1 MSTHHSF
8 RLALALSLSLL
19 CSAGSYAQR
28 LKRVPATPPPATLP
42 AYSPATSEAA
52 SPSTAP
58 ITPGP
63 APAHA
68 GGYTDTGLHYTI
80 ERLAPPPPPPPP
92 GSQPMLLDVAVSDS
106 STTYMVFAGPVSLVD
121 VGMMDNYLLKIEANA
136 VFVRARKKSAPPT
149 PIMVRYGSKY
159 WMGRLVTVKRPVM
172 ALYDLTKP
180 SQLPPVPNGAAAAAA
195 AYYNTA
201 PAGQS
206 SAQTS
211 ATVAGGGMSAPGPA
225 GIPDSNLADVD
236 APTVSTGAV
245 MPTSSTG
252 VAPDN
257 PLALDREAH
266 RKAFVNAKLRRL
278 DNLRVEH
285 PGVAVYE
292 NRVAVSLANVRNDKE
307 FTYLRLQVNNNSSI
321 DYHIDFVDFQLVE
334 NTKRPFLGKKRNES
348 RRPLTPSGGRANQVI
363 AGGTTGYLYYAVP
376 LYAATDLGY
385 LHVELHE
392 LNGAR
397 TLLLPI
403 PAKVI
408 NTAPT
413 L

>member
-1 MSTHHSF
+1 MKRPHSYQ
-8 RLALALSLSLL
+8 LVLTLSLSLL

-28 LKRVPATPPPATLP
+28 LKRVPVTPPPASLP
-42 AYSPATSEAA
+42 AYAPASMDRA
-52 SPSTAP
+52 STPAP

-180 SQLPPVPNGAAAAAA
+180 NQLPPVPNGAAAAAA

-201 PAGQS
+201 AAPASQS
-206 SAQTS
+206 SVHSS
-211 ATVAGGGMSAPGPA
+211 ATVAGGGMS
-225 GIPDSNLADVD
+225 PDGSANPDGNLADVD
-236 APTVSTGAV
+236 APTTSTGAV

-278 DNLRVEH
+278 DNQRVEH

-307 FTYLRLQVNNNSSI
+307 FTYLRLRVDNTSSI

-334 NTKRPFLGKKRNES
+334 NTKRRFLGKKRNES